1 MGRNKKH
8 INKGKWTKEEDE
20 KLKKL
25 VNIHGSDNWSRV
37 AQHFS
42 DRTSVQCLQRW
53 QKVINPCLIKGPWT
67 KDEDEKVIELVKKFG
82 AKKWTL
88 IAKYLK
94 GRIGK
99 QCRERWHNHL
109 NPDIKKT
116 AWTTEEERIICKAHK
131 ELGNQWAKIAKLLPG
146 RTDNA
151 IKNHWNSTLKKRA
164 ESGKLEENF
173 KKRTSGRGS
182 SKYSVNKQQ
191 NDHLSAVV
199 KTEDDNSFY
208 EEVITSDLPPV
219 EFRYINHPVSIE
231 NSEPFTF
238 GYQSGQLAE
247 NLQYN
252 YEEPRSVETNPLNF
266 LDIDIEE
273 LDVSSPS
280 MDAFPSMDSFGDLSV
295 LDLVNGTEVTPSVTP
310 IKFHEFSQKK
320 QSVDCKFDGSILQA
334 IKDGGYNGLIPIT
347 SPLVAK
353 LSTPPILRKGKRR
366 FTVPVRLMENQNLDI
381 LQSMDQ
387 PLETM
392 DPKVEPQPDFEVVS
406 QIKMESAD
414 QEESVLPGIEIFYN
428 SADRFPP
435 DGDVAACTED
445 LGLTEEIPLPQLDEA
460 DLDSETFSVTPA
472 KRSPVKQLPFSP
484 SQFLN
489 SPNIGFSAISL
500 TSTPVCKKL
509 TWELTSCLD
518 MHSPI
523 CNSSVQTPLF
533 HNSLLDTDPRTPTPL
548 KDGPCC
554 EKKEKE
560 KNSCAKTLVK
570 ETSSTVKQTSFQTN
584 NESSIGAV
592 PQMEVRILQ
601 ESSQFSLNSPLVLD
615 NGNGGKRKD
624 NKENVSPVKK
634 VRKSLYQSW
643 SIPGDINVPGLGTS
657 LYLQSCELLMNP
669 ETPSKSLFKDE
680 SVLFSPPSIIRE
692 TLPEEVLPAL
702 NEAFIDRTVSKP
714 KVHFQNKRV
723 AQRIQFE
730 DHPCK
735 KSVLKIERWQTV
747 AVGRTEDQ
755 LELTEQAR
763 QLMSSLRTRSLSL

>member
-8 INKGKWTKEEDE
+8 INKGKWTKDEDE
-20 KLKKL
+20 KLKRL
-25 VNIHGSDNWSRV
+25 VNIHEADNWSRV
-37 AQHFS
+37 AQNFP

-53 QKVINPCLIKGPWT
+53 QKVINPCIIKGPWT
-67 KDEDEKVIELVKKFG
+67 KEEDQKVIELVRKFG

-116 AWTTEEERIICKAHK
+116 AWTTEEERIICRAHK

-164 ESGKLEENF
+164 ESGRLEENV
-173 KKRTSGRGS
+173 KKKTSGRGL
-182 SKYSVNKQQ
+182 SKYSLNKQH
-191 NDHLSAVV
+191 DHLSTLI
-199 KTEDDNSFY
+199 KTENKNSSNS
-208 EEVITSDLPPV
+208 EVTKSDFSPM
-219 EFRYINHPVSIE
+219 EFQFTPAPTPSEKSESFNYNYQNQQLIENIKYNYDETKSIE
-231 NSEPFTF
+231 P
-238 GYQSGQLAE
+238 
-247 NLQYN
+247 
-252 YEEPRSVETNPLNF
+252 NPLNF

-273 LDVSSPS
+273 FNVSSPS

-295 LDLVNGTEVTPSVTP
+295 LDLVNGTEITPSVTP
-310 IKFHEFSQKK
+310 IKFQEFPQKK

-334 IKDGGYNGLIPIT
+334 IKHEGGYNGLIPIT

-353 LSTPPILRKGKRR
+353 LSTPPILRKGRKR
-366 FTVPVRLMENQNLDI
+366 FSVKLTENQDI
-381 LQSMDQ
+381 DVAQNVSSQ
-387 PLETM
+387 NHQVTE
-392 DPKVEPQPDFEVVS
+392 PKVELQTEIEIIPE
-406 QIKMESAD
+406 IKLESATL
-414 QEESVLPGIEIFYN
+414 EENVLPGIEIFYT
-428 SADRFPP
+428 SADQFQENQNICS
-435 DGDVAACTED
+435 DN
-445 LGLTEEIPLPQLDEA
+445 LSLTENINVQHLEDNLNSQ
-460 DLDSETFSVTPA
+460 TFSATPI
-472 KRSPVKQLPFSP
+472 KHSPIKQLPFSP

-489 SPNIGFSAISL
+489 SPTIGFSAISL

-509 TWELTSCLD
+509 TWESTSCLE

-533 HNSLLDTDPRTPTPL
+533 QHSLLDTDPRTPTPL
-548 KDGPCC
+548 KDGIFC

-560 KNSCAKTLVK
+560 KNSCVKALVK
-570 ETSSTVKQTSFQTN
+570 ENGSTMKQTNFQAN
-584 NESSIGAV
+584 NESNVAV
-592 PQMEVRILQ
+592 LQTEMRILQ
-601 ESSQFSLNSPLVLD
+601 ENSQFSFHSPSVIE
-615 NGNGGKRKD
+615 NGHSGKRKD
-624 NKENVSPVKK
+624 NKENVSPQKK
-634 VRKSLYQSW
+634 VRKNLYQSW
-643 SIPGDINVPGLGTS
+643 SIPGDINVPGLGS
-657 LYLQSCELLMNP
+657 YFCPQSCEPLVNP

-692 TLPEEVLPAL
+692 TLPESISPAL
-702 NEAFIDRTVSKP
+702 NEAFIEHTIPKQ
-714 KVHFQNKRV
+714 KVHIQNKRV

-730 DHPCK
+730 DQPSK
-735 KSVLKIERWQTV
+735 ISVSKLDKWQTV

-763 QLMSSLRTRSLSL
+763 QLITSLRTRSLNL